1 MQKMLLIAFL
11 VTLSGCSLPLL
22 PDEDQD
28 TWRATG
34 RIEMLGVDCGGWGL
48 RTPGELYELVGL
60 PDDFKVDE
68 LKVHVKIE
76 RRRDLVSCTMVG
88 PIVQVLEIEEQ

>member
-1 MQKMLLIAFL
+1 MRKILLIAFL
-11 VTLSGCSLPLL
+11 VALSGCSLPPF

-28 TWRATG
+28 VWRATG
-34 RIEMLGVDCGGWGL
+34 RIERIEVDCGGWGL
-48 RTPGELYELVGL
+48 RTPDELYELVGL

-68 LKVHVKIE
+68 LEVQVKIK
-76 RRRDLVSCTMVG
+76 RRRDLASCAMVG